1 MNGCVAKSCS
11 EEILA
16 ALRDD
21 HEAPI
26 VHEEGPCLYRAWSE
40 KIGYYLLKKMW
51 KLKMG
56 DKALSKSDVESL
68 GELGRVPRAEKVLKG
83 SG

>member
-1 MNGCVAKSCS
+1 MSGCVAKSCS

-16 ALRDD
+16 ALRGN
-21 HEAPI
+21 HEALL
-26 VHEEGPCLYRAWSE
+26 VHEEGPSLYRAWSE
-40 KIGYYLLKKMW
+40 KIRYYLLKKVW

-56 DKALSKSDVESL
+56 DKALSKSCVESL
-68 GELGRVPRAEKVLKG
+68 GELRRVPRAKDPSKG